1 MTASKQK
8 TVLVTGCSSG
18 FGYLI
23 ALTFISN
30 GWNVYGTV
38 RDVAREN
45 AQKLLKKGV
54 KILKMDLSKPET
66 IVAAISQINTD
77 TLDVLVNN
85 AGVGFL
91 EPVEDFSEQDIHY
104 QFEVNF
110 FGVHRII
117 KEILPM
123 MRKQG
128 HGRIINISS
137 LAAISTTALYGIYSA
152 TKSALEA
159 MSESL
164 NLEVSRWNISVSL
177 VEPGSFAT
185 NFGMNAKLP
194 DSAIKDSSYA
204 KLIAYNAKVR
214 SNLDQKRSSLDVFR
228 NPQRVANLVY
238 KIACANKPKFRY
250 KIGIDAFFT
259 SLAVKLVPY
268 QLRLA
273 ILKWV
278 YRW

>member
-1 MTASKQK
+1 MTANAQK
-8 TVLVTGCSSG
+8 AALVTGCSSG

-23 ALTFISN
+23 ACTFIDN
-30 GWNVYGTV
+30 GWKVYGTV
-38 RDVAREN
+38 RDVSSEK
-45 AQKLLKKGV
+45 AQELERKGV
-54 KILKMDLSKPET
+54 ILLNVDLSKPET
-66 IVAAISQINTD
+66 IVAAIGQIQSGP
-77 TLDVLVNN
+77 LDVLVNN

-91 EPVEDFSEQDIHY
+91 EPVEDFSEQDIRY

-117 KEILPM
+117 KEVLPI

-128 HGRIINISS
+128 CGRIINISS

-159 MSESL
+159 MSEAL

-185 NFGMNAKLP
+185 NFGVNAKLP
-194 DSAIKDSSYA
+194 DASAKDSPYA
-204 KLIAYNAKVR
+204 ELIAYNAKVR
-214 SNLDQKRSSLDVFR
+214 NKLDQKRSGLDIFR
-228 NPQRVANLVY
+228 NPQRVADLVY
-238 KIACANKPKFRY
+238 KISCTNKPKFRY
-250 KIGIDAFFT
+250 KIGIDTFFT